1 MVVLKTKTKI
11 ISFNQCCGAGQSRG
25 FLAGAEAGA
34 DLKFEL
40 EPEPIFLGRLRL
52 LFLASE
58 KRNYLKMFFFHCILY
73 IFLYNSVNST
83 CDSTYSY
90 ISTV

>member
-1 MVVLKTKTKI
+1 MVVLKTKKKI

-40 EPEPIFLGRLRL
+40 EPEPIFLGRL
-52 LFLASE
+52 
-58 KRNYLKMFFFHCILY
+58 
-73 IFLYNSVNST
+73 
-83 CDSTYSY
+83 
-90 ISTV
+90 

>member
-1 MVVLKTKTKI
+1 MECN
-11 ISFNQCCGAGQSRG
+11 NQRCGSGAGWSRG
-25 FLAGAEAGA
+25 FLAEAGA

-58 KRNYLKMFFFHCILY
+58 KRNYLKMFFFHCILD
-73 IFLYNSVNST
+73 ILLYNK
-83 CDSTYSY
+83 
-90 ISTV
+90 

>member
-11 ISFNQCCGAGQSRG
+11 ISFNQCCGAGKSRG

-40 EPEPIFLGRLRL
+40 EPEPIFLGRL
-52 LFLASE
+52 
-58 KRNYLKMFFFHCILY
+58 
-73 IFLYNSVNST
+73 
-83 CDSTYSY
+83 
-90 ISTV
+90 

>member
-1 MVVLKTKTKI
+1 MSSIQIFGLLPYFANSVVEPEPV
-11 ISFNQCCGAGQSRG
+11 GAEV
-25 FLAGAEAGA
+25 FLAKAGA

-58 KRNYLKMFFFHCILY
+58 KRNYLKMFFFHCILD
-73 IFLYNSVNST
+73 IFLYNK
-83 CDSTYSY
+83 
-90 ISTV
+90 